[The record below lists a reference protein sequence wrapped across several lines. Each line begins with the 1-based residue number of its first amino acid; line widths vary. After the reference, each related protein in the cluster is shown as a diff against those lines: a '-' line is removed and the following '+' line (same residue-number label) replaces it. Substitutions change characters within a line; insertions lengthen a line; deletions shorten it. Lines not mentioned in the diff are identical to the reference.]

1 MNFSKIITTFLSLAF
16 LLTLTSCDI
25 KESMPI
31 KLDTTLGVEFQI
43 QDVTAEEAEALLS
56 IDNAPQVIDLRTP
69 EEFATGHI
77 PGAVMIDFKSPDFK
91 TELAKLDT
99 SQEYLFHFKSGGRSS
114 QSLDAWKEL
123 GFGKLYH
130 LNKGILSWTEAN
142 NPTK

>member
-1 MNFSKIITTFLSLAF
+1 MNLSKLITTFLSLAF

-25 KESMPI
+25 KESITI

-56 IDNAPQVIDLRTP
+56 IDSAPQVIDLRTP

-99 SQEYLFHFKSGGRSS
+99 SKEYLFHCKSGGRST

>member
-1 MNFSKIITTFLSLAF
+1 M
-16 LLTLTSCDI
+16 
-25 KESMPI
+25 
-31 KLDTTLGVEFQI
+31 DTTLGVEFQI

-56 IDNAPQVIDLRTP
+56 IDSAPQVIDLRTP

-99 SQEYLFHFKSGGRSS
+99 SKEYLFHCKSGGRST

>member
-1 MNFSKIITTFLSLAF
+1 
-16 LLTLTSCDI
+16 
-25 KESMPI
+25 MPI

-91 TELAKLDT
+91 TELAKLDA
-99 SQEYLFHFKSGGRSS
+99 SQEYLFHCKSGGRST

>member
-25 KESMPI
+25 KESITI

-99 SQEYLFHFKSGGRSS
+99 SQEYLFHCKSGGRST

>member
-43 QDVTAEEAEALLS
+43 QDLTAEEAEALLS
-56 IDNAPQVIDLRTP
+56 IDNAPQVTDLRTP

-91 TELAKLDT
+91 TVLAKLDT
-99 SQEYLFHFKSGGRSS
+99 SQEYLFHCKSGGRST

-130 LNKGILSWTEAN
+130 LNKGMLSWTEAN